1 MKNRFNIYVL
11 MMTFLFIGVQSC
23 SNEEDFELET
33 QQNTEQSDKVN
44 RNLLDNCYGEI
55 KTLVIDYLGQAGS
68 GFSSKEY
75 FVKDWTGDGIADV
88 MALKNDGRMFF
99 YKGVVSNVGVIS
111 SNAPNTTTDPGRNDW
126 KYTLASGTQVGHGWN
141 NFKEFY
147 PADWNGN
154 GITDMMAMH
163 NNNKMYLYLWNGS
176 SFVSGVDVGVPST
189 GSAGWFDGR
198 KRMVVYFGNDNRA
211 DLIEIADFPSGSV
224 GIMKKLSWNGSSFNS
239 LGGITYGYKTT
250 YDYYPFDYNN
260 DGNTDLIIRKP
271 DGTLKYRE
279 NTGYTFSSEKHVGHG
294 WNGYQ
299 DLYPGR
305 NWSICS
311 TITSLTGRKANG
323 DLYSY
328 RWNPVS
334 DSFYPGKKVGHG
346 WQNYTH
352 LFMGD
357 LTPDIYHRD
366 DILGLASN
374 GKMLAYGT
382 VLQME

>member
-1 MKNRFNIYVL
+1 MKNKFSVYVL
-11 MMTFLFIGVQSC
+11 GVTFSILGLQSC
-23 SNEEDFELET
+23 STEEDFELET
-33 QQNTEQSDKVN
+33 QQNTEQSDIANK
-44 RNLLDNCYGEI
+44 NLKDHCTSEI

-68 GFSSKEY
+68 NFSFKDY

-99 YKGVVSNVGVIS
+99 YKGVVSNDGIIS

-126 KYTLASGTQVGHGWN
+126 KYTLAAGIQVGHGWD

-147 PADWNGN
+147 PADWTGN
-154 GITDMMAMH
+154 GITDMMAMR
-163 NNNKMYLYLWNGS
+163 NNNRMYLYKWTGS
-176 SFVSGVDVGVPST
+176 SFITGVDVGLPST
-189 GSAGWFDGR
+189 GSAGWSENR
-198 KRMVVYFGNDNRA
+198 KRMVIYFNNDNKA
-211 DLIEIADFPSGSV
+211 DLIEITDLPSGSD
-224 GIMKKLSWNGSSFNS
+224 GIMSRLIWNGSSFS
-239 LGGITYGYKTT
+239 SYGAHFGYKTT
-250 YDYYPFDYNN
+250 YDYYPFDYND
-260 DGNTDLIIRKP
+260 DGNTDLITRKP

-279 NTGYTFSSEKHVGHG
+279 NLGDFLSSEKHVGHG
-294 WNGYQ
+294 WNGFQ

-334 DSFYPGKKVGHG
+334 DSFYPGKKVGSG
-346 WQNYTH
+346 WNNFTH
-352 LFMGD
+352 IFIGD
-357 LTPDIYHRD
+357 LTPDIYYRE
-366 DILGLASN
+366 DILGLRYD

-382 VLQME
+382 VLEME